1 MTMHRSYMLRQYLY
15 LSAAYSSFFVRRRCL
30 DYPFRIHL
38 QTHTRC
44 NARCSMCPYAA
55 LSARN
60 EHGTMRWEVFDRLVT
75 ELSSADTPA
84 TVLFELHHEPLMNPD
99 IFSWVR
105 HLKRSAPR
113 TRCIVIT
120 NGSLLDGF
128 SLDEIAASG
137 LDTLSVSLN
146 AYTAA
151 TYEQLNT
158 GLDFAQVMDNTRRLA
173 GHAAVRRLL
182 RVSFVLTEVNRLEI
196 RDALAFW
203 SDQGIATQVK
213 PLTNRAGTL
222 RSYDSLQTQI
232 RDLPGGEA
240 KFGSEIRRRIRSFT
254 GCPLPF
260 YQTGILFNG
269 DVILCCQDWNHDPVI
284 GNIESESLRS
294 IWNGPTLTAIR
305 RSILAHRYDEI
316 LPCRDCS
323 LAR

>member
-1 MTMHRSYMLRQYLY
+1 MTIHHSYALRQYLY
-15 LSAAYSSFFVRRRCL
+15 LSAAYSSCFVRCRCL
-30 DYPFRIHL
+30 DYPCRIDL
-38 QTHTRC
+38 QTHSRC
-44 NARCSMCPYAA
+44 NARCSTCPYAA
-55 LSARN
+55 VSARN

-120 NGSLLDGF
+120 NGSLLDDF

-146 AYTAA
+146 AHTAA

-158 GLDFAQVMDNTRRLA
+158 GLDFTQVVENTLRLA
-173 GHAAVRRLL
+173 GHAAVRQLL

-203 SDQGIATQVK
+203 SDRGV
-213 PLTNRAGTL
+213 
-222 RSYDSLQTQI
+222 I
-232 RDLPGGEA
+232 RDLPGVDGGFSSA
-240 KFGSEIRRRIRSFT
+240 IRRRIRSFT

-260 YQTGILFNG
+260 YQTGILFSG

-284 GNIESESLRS
+284 GNIESESLQS
-294 IWNGPTLTAIR
+294 IWNGPTLTTIR
-305 RSILAHRYDEI
+305 RSILAHRYDEVV
-316 LPCRDCS
+316 PCRDCS
-323 LAR
+323 LA

>member
-1 MTMHRSYMLRQYLY
+1 M
-15 LSAAYSSFFVRRRCL
+15 A
-30 DYPFRIHL
+30 
-38 QTHTRC
+38 
-44 NARCSMCPYAA
+44 
-55 LSARN
+55 
-60 EHGTMRWEVFDRLVT
+60 
-75 ELSSADTPA
+75 ELSSADASA

-113 TRCIVIT
+113 TQCNVIT

-146 AYTAA
+146 AHTAA

-158 GLDFAQVMDNTRRLA
+158 GLDFTQVVENTLRLA
-173 GHAAVRRLL
+173 GHAAVRQLL

-203 SDQGIATQVK
+203 SDRGVATQVK

-222 RSYDSLQTQI
+222 QSYDSLQTPI
-232 RDLPGGEA
+232 RDLPGVDGGFSSA
-240 KFGSEIRRRIRSFT
+240 IRRRIRSFT

-269 DVILCCQDWNHDPVI
+269 DVILCCQDWNHNPVI

-294 IWNGPTLTAIR
+294 IWNGPTLTTIR
-305 RSILAHRYDEI
+305 RSILAHRYDEVA
-316 LPCRDCS
+316 PCRDCS
-323 LAR
+323 LAS